1 MKARYRIEG
10 KRLRM
15 PRPKTYSAMID
26 KSVVNVGEVILG
38 TNARLVGVDSR
49 GVALEI
55 IGTGERY
62 YWPM

>member
-1 MKARYRIEG
+1 
-10 KRLRM
+10 
-15 PRPKTYSAMID
+15 MID
-26 KSVVNVGEVILG
+26 QDVVNVGEVILG

-49 GVALEI
+49 GVAVEI